1 MSLADIVNVTFTLQ
15 NPGVTA
21 QGFGIPLIVS
31 HTATWAERTRTY
43 KTLSAVGADFGAATP
58 EYLAAQKMFSQ
69 TTGIQQIMIGR
80 AANKPTQQYDVGT
93 NSVVANA
100 VYKLRVACDNGSA
113 VWTSQEC
120 DYTAAPATAWA
131 SGTAYTQGQVV
142 VNDSPAKYYICTTGG
157 TSAGSGGPTGTG
169 AAITDNTVTWMYAGG
184 SATVGTTT
192 NDAIVYGLKLLV
204 DALAAPALP
213 VATSLQGSVGSKT
226 FRMVANTAGAYFAVE
241 VLDMTYLSVAQDHA
255 DPGIAADLA
264 AIKLASSAWYGLVTL
279 FNSSLLVQAAAAWAE
294 ANSKLYIVA
303 SSDSAVATVAYV
315 ASGADVFNKLR
326 DAAYARTG
334 PIFHTAP
341 DDFADAAEIAR
352 WFPINP
358 GGDNWIYKTLAGV
371 TIKTYTDTMVTNITA
386 KYANYY
392 ADFAGANAVQGSGLV
407 AANEY
412 IDVIRFRDWYVA
424 RLQERVANL
433 LLSAEKIPFTD
444 AGIALMETQ
453 VKAQNTEGVRAGGIA
468 PNTPS
473 TPITV
478 LAPDL
483 ASISSADKQARWL
496 KGVTSTWT
504 LAGAINKLSV
514 SVEASP

>member
-1 MSLADIVNVTFTLQ
+1 MSLADIVNVSFTLS

-21 QGFGIPLIVS
+21 AGFGIPLIVS
-31 HTATWAERTRTY
+31 HTAAWAERTRTY
-43 KTLSAVGADFGAATP
+43 SSLTAVGADFGAATP
-58 EYLAAQKMFSQ
+58 EYLAAQKMFAQ
-69 TTGIQQIMIGR
+69 TTGLQKLMIGR

-93 NSVVANA
+93 NSQVANA
-100 VYKLRVACDNGSA
+100 VYKLRVAADNGSS
-113 VWTSQEC
+113 VFTSQEC
-120 DYTAAPATAWA
+120 DYTATAAASWA
-131 SGTAYTQGQVV
+131 AGTAYTQGQLV
-142 VNDSPAKYYICTTGG
+142 VNDTPAKYYICITSG
-157 TSAGSGGPTGTG
+157 TSAGSGGPTG
-169 AAITDNTVTWMYAGG
+169 ASADITDNTVHWMYAGA

-204 DALAAPALP
+204 DELTAPVMP
-213 VATSLQGSVGSKT
+213 VATSLQGAVGAKT
-226 FRMVANTAGAYFAVE
+226 FRMTANAAGTYFAVE
-241 VLDMTYLSVAQDHA
+241 VLDMAFLSVAQNHA

-279 FNSSLLVQAAAAWAE
+279 YNSSLLVQAAAAWVE
-294 ANSKLYIVA
+294 ANTKLYIVA
-303 SSDSAVATVAYV
+303 SSDSAIATVAYV
-315 ASGADVFNKLR
+315 AAGADVFNKLR

-334 PIFHTAP
+334 PAFHTAP
-341 DDFADAAEIAR
+341 DDFFDAAEIAR

-358 GGDNWIYKTLAGV
+358 GGDNWIYKTLPGV
-371 TIKTYTDTMVTNITA
+371 TIKVYTDTMITNITA

-392 ADFAGANAVQGSGLV
+392 ADFAGVNAVQGSGLV
-407 AANEY
+407 SAHEY

-433 LLSAEKIPFTD
+433 LLDAEKVPFTD

-468 PNTPS
+468 PNSPD

-478 LAPDL
+478 TAPTVAD
-483 ASISSADKQARWL
+483 ISTADKQARWL
-496 KGVTSTWT
+496 KGVASGWT

-514 SVEASP
+514 NVEASP